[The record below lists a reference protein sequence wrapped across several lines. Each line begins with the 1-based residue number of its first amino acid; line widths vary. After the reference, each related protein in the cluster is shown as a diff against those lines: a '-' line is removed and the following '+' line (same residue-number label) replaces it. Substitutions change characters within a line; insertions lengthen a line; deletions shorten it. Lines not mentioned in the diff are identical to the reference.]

1 MVFRNLGFCFALA
14 LSLLASSAFADALFR
29 NAFIDALEK
38 NDNARL
44 SSVTEKNKDKIPEEV
59 KALLAEAAESKDPK
73 EKDSKLFIAEL
84 MSVAYKDLTGDIEL
98 VKEVKRKNFDLKL
111 SEPVRSALRDGA
123 HVVELPSSADHE
135 KNVFRPNNIIIKKG
149 EQVKWVNNDGIAHVF
164 SSMPLIGAGGLFTP
178 SIEPGQS
185 WSHAFDKPGDYYYI
199 CFIHRG
205 MIGKI
210 TVEE

>member
-1 MVFRNLGFCFALA
+1 MVFRNPGFYFALA
-14 LSLLASSAFADALFR
+14 LSLLAQDAYADALFR

-44 SSVTEKNKDKIPEEV
+44 SSVTEENKDKIPEEV
-59 KALLAEAAESKDPK
+59 KALLAEAAESKEPK

-111 SEPVRSALRDGA
+111 SEPVRSAPRDGA
-123 HVVELPSSADHE
+123 HVIELPSSADHE
-135 KNVFRPNNIIIKKG
+135 KNVFKPNNIIIKKG
-149 EQVKWVNNDGIAHVF
+149 EQVKWVNNDAIAHVF
-164 SSMPLIGAGGLFTP
+164 SSMPLIGTGGLFTP
-178 SIEPGQS
+178 SIEPGQI
-185 WSHAFDKPGDYYYI
+185 WIHTFDKPGDYYYI